1 MVDLAP
7 PDAASRDA
15 PSPGAGRLL
24 PAARRAPVSTA
35 RRAAGR
41 LRREP
46 VAIRFDRREAAAAAG
61 LYLAVAGIGFAVL
74 LLLSHHLGYGVQHV
88 LKRWDSG
95 NYLSVAQH
103 GYPSRLSYLPDGTP
117 RWSTLAFFP
126 LLPALIRA
134 VHLATALPY
143 PLAGAAVSWPAAA
156 VAAAGVHTLVRSLYG
171 RRAGYAA
178 VGLWACS
185 PYAFALWVPYSEAL
199 FSAVLIWAL
208 IALLARRW
216 VAAGLLTAAA
226 GAIRPTASVLVGV
239 VVLAALGQIVRDR
252 AARGEAAAPGRLRPW
267 LALLLAPLGLAFS
280 WLFLGSEVGR
290 LDGWFEA
297 ERAWGQSFDF
307 GRGTLQFITMV
318 ATYRHIDLRYPV
330 VLAVIVLVAVAVAA
344 GALDRRVP
352 WPLVLALAGAW
363 ELMVGTPGSPLSK
376 PRFMLPF
383 LPLMLLPAARA
394 AAGLPRLV
402 QGLLYAGGALF
413 AGWYAVGLL
422 LVFRWSP

>member
-7 PDAASRDA
+7 ADAASSDA
-15 PSPGAGRLL
+15 VAENSGR
-24 PAARRAPVSTA
+24 PRSVRQAARRAAV
-35 RRAAGR
+35 R

-46 VAIRFDRREAAAAAG
+46 VAIRFDRREALTAAG
-61 LYLAVAGIGFAVL
+61 LYLAVAATGFAVL

-88 LKRWDSG
+88 LKSWDSG
-95 NYLSVAQH
+95 NYLKVAEH
-103 GYPSRLSYLPDGTP
+103 GYPSRLRYLPDGKP

-134 VHLATALPY
+134 VHLVTAIPY
-143 PLAGAAVSWPAAA
+143 PFAGVVVVWPAAA

-178 VGLWACS
+178 VALWACS

-199 FSAVLIWAL
+199 FTAALVWAL
-208 IALLARRW
+208 VAVSARRW
-216 VAAGLLTAAA
+216 VTAGLLTALA
-226 GAIRPTASVLVGV
+226 GTIRPTASVLVVAVLLTAVWQVLRDRFGV
-239 VVLAALGQIVRDR
+239 QRPAAPHGGWRPWAAL
-252 AARGEAAAPGRLRPW
+252 A
-267 LALLLAPLGLAFS
+267 LAPLGLVFS

-307 GRGTLQFITMV
+307 GRGTLDFITMV
-318 ATYRHIDLRYPV
+318 ATYHHVDLRYPM
-330 VLAVIVLVAVAVAA
+330 VLALIVLVAVAVVASA
-344 GALDRRVP
+344 MDRRVP
-352 WPLVLALAGAW
+352 WPLVLTLAGAW
-363 ELMVGTPGSPLSK
+363 ELMIGTPGSPLSK

-383 LPLMLLPAARA
+383 LPLVLLPAVSSVAR
-394 AAGLPRLV
+394 LPRLV

-422 LVFRWSP
+422 LLFRWSP